1 MKIYGLNFYE
11 FKKEIPFYRFYI
23 KDNNEISKIY
33 MYEDYEVFAIDVNEE
48 YIIANLPEIQ
58 LFELSFNEKF
68 MNILKKSDVNNF
80 KSNDEKSKKMFIKLK
95 EILTK
100 Q

>member
-11 FKKEIPFYRFYI
+11 LKKEIPFYRFYI
-23 KDNNEISKIY
+23 KDKNEISKIY
-33 MYEDYEVFAIDVNEE
+33 MYEDYEVFAIDVNQE
-48 YIIANLPEIQ
+48 YIITGLPEIQ

-80 KSNDEKSKKMFIKLK
+80 KSNDEKAKQIFIKLK
-95 EILTK
+95 EILIK
-100 Q
+100 